1 MSSTDKTLMYPEAR
15 MHLRQLGF
23 DQTEQTIDELVEGD
37 YLREYSTVVE
47 FIDSTDDTV
56 FHESI
61 ATKFNSPMF
70 NSMGFM
76 MVIYKSVLA
85 HQFVFFD
92 INGEYNLAVSY
103 HKENGWG
110 QLRDLSGL
118 DQCNLNN
125 VNNYVN
131 IWLRKSGAVKYLKVA
146 GYINRQFNANSD
158 YTLATILDN
167 ERNVF
172 MPVGNTYYQNLYV
185 TPDVLGR
192 IQITSDYKIMF
203 MPYTTMPKGTGMNLN
218 ISYIILP

>member
-61 ATKFNSPMF
+61 ATKFNNPAF
-70 NSMGFM
+70 NFTGFM

-110 QLRDLSGL
+110 LLRDLSGL

-125 VNNYVN
+125 PNNYVN
-131 IWLRKSGAVKYLKVA
+131 ISLRKSGAVKYLKVA
-146 GYINRQFNANSD
+146 GYINSQFNANSD
-158 YTLATILDN
+158 YTLATIGSN

-185 TPDVLGR
+185 TPDVVGR

-218 ISYIILP
+218 ISYI

>member
-61 ATKFNSPMF
+61 ATKFNNPMF

-76 MVIYKSVLA
+76 MVIYKSILA
-85 HQFVFFD
+85 HQFVFFN

-218 ISYIILP
+218 ISYI

>member
-61 ATKFNSPMF
+61 ATKFNNPMF

-76 MVIYKSVLA
+76 MVIYKSILA
-85 HQFVFFD
+85 HQFVFFN

-203 MPYTTMPKGTGMNLN
+203 MPYATMPKGTGMNLN
-218 ISYIILP
+218 ISYI

>member
-85 HQFVFFD
+85 HQFVFFN

-167 ERNVF
+167 ERNIF

-218 ISYIILP
+218 ISYI

>member
-61 ATKFNSPMF
+61 ATKFNNPMF

-131 IWLRKSGAVKYLKVA
+131 ISLRKSGAVKYLKVA

-185 TPDVLGR
+185 TPDVVGR

-218 ISYIILP
+218 ISYI

>member
-61 ATKFNSPMF
+61 ATKFNNPAF
-70 NSMGFM
+70 NFTGFM

-110 QLRDLSGL
+110 SLRDLSGL

-131 IWLRKSGAVKYLKVA
+131 ISLRKSGAVKYLKVA
-146 GYINRQFNANSD
+146 GYINSQFNANSD
-158 YTLATILDN
+158 YTLATIGSN

-185 TPDVLGR
+185 TPDIMGR

-218 ISYIILP
+218 ISYI

>member
-158 YTLATILDN
+158 YTLATIHDN

-218 ISYIILP
+218 ISYI

>member
-167 ERNVF
+167 ERNIF

-218 ISYIILP
+218 ISYI

>member
-23 DQTEQTIDELVEGD
+23 DQTEQTIDELIKGD
-37 YLREYSTVVE
+37 YLRDYSTVVE

-76 MVIYKSVLA
+76 MVIYKSVKA

-167 ERNVF
+167 ERNIF
-172 MPVGNTYYQNLYV
+172 MPVGNTYFQNLYV
-185 TPDVLGR
+185 TPDVVGR

-218 ISYIILP
+218 ISYI

>member
-61 ATKFNSPMF
+61 ATKFNNPMF

-131 IWLRKSGAVKYLKVA
+131 ISLRKSGAVKYLKVA

-158 YTLATILDN
+158 YTLAAILDN

-185 TPDVLGR
+185 TPDVVGR

-218 ISYIILP
+218 ISYI

>member
-218 ISYIILP
+218 ISYI

>member
-76 MVIYKSVLA
+76 MVIYKSILA
-85 HQFVFFD
+85 HQFVFFN

-218 ISYIILP
+218 ISYI

>member
-37 YLREYSTVVE
+37 YLRDYSTVVE
-47 FIDSTDDTV
+47 FIDPTDDTV

-61 ATKFNSPMF
+61 ATKFNNPAF
-70 NSMGFM
+70 NFVGFM

-125 VNNYVN
+125 VNN
-131 IWLRKSGAVKYLKVA
+131 IFR
-146 GYINRQFNANSD
+146 R
-158 YTLATILDN
+158 
-167 ERNVF
+167 
-172 MPVGNTYYQNLYV
+172 
-185 TPDVLGR
+185 
-192 IQITSDYKIMF
+192 
-203 MPYTTMPKGTGMNLN
+203 
-218 ISYIILP
+218 

>member
-61 ATKFNSPMF
+61 ATKFNNPMF

-76 MVIYKSVLA
+76 MVIYKSILA
-85 HQFVFFD
+85 HQFVFFN

-172 MPVGNTYYQNLYV
+172 MPEGNTYYQNLYV

-218 ISYIILP
+218 ISYI